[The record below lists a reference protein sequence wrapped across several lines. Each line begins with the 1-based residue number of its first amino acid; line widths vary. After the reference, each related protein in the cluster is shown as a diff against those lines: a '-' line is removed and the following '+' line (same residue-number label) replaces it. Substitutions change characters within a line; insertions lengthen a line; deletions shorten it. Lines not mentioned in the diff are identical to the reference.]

1 MSNPHEKLPPAPDRK
16 DEILAVAAKEFASKG
31 YAAVSMRVLA
41 EKAKITPAA
50 LYHHYSGKD
59 AIYLA
64 VLNSV
69 FADKAAD
76 LVENLEGAG
85 SPEDK
90 LDRAIFWLVR
100 LFFNDDGFKRLLQ
113 RELLDADE
121 ARLKSLA
128 QNVVDTPFHAIENLL
143 GQLDPR
149 ADTRLSTTTVFALVL
164 GLIQLAPILKGTS
177 LMVSASQENSEAAIL
192 PFVKYIKSIVLC
204 GINVEQESKTS

>member
-1 MSNPHEKLPPAPDRK
+1 VSNPHEKLPPAPDRK

-69 FADKAAD
+69 FANKAAE

-128 QNVVDTPFHAIENLL
+128 QNVVDTPFHAIENFTWPTRSPSRHPPFNDNGIRL
-143 GQLDPR
+143 GTGSDP
-149 ADTRLSTTTVFALVL
+149 ACT
-164 GLIQLAPILKGTS
+164 
-177 LMVSASQENSEAAIL
+177 NS
-192 PFVKYIKSIVLC
+192 
-204 GINVEQESKTS
+204 